1 MESNQNKLRELVRR
15 RCTPQKEAAKEIGV
29 TNIYLN
35 HWLNGHRECG
45 PSMVKSINKFLKN

>member
-1 MESNQNKLRELVRR
+1 METNQEKLRSLVRR

-35 HWLNGHRECG
+35 HWLKGHRECG
-45 PSMVKSINKFLKN
+45 PVMVESINKFLTD